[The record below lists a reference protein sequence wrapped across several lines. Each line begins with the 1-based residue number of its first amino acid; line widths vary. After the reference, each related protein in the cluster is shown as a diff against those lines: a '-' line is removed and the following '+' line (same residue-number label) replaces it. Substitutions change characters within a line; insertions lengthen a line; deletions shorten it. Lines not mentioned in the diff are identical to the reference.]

1 MATIL
6 ITGGTGFIGRH
17 LCQRLIADNWQVIV
31 LTRNSK
37 AGARQLPGTVRLVG
51 NLDQL
56 EAELIIDAVV
66 NLAGEP
72 LAEGRWTAARKE
84 RFYSSRIGTT
94 EQLCSFFAARTQR
107 PKVVISGS
115 AIGFYGAGNGGISP
129 VDECSP
135 AVDNFSHQLC
145 SSWEQSA
152 SAFEALGA
160 RLVYLR
166 TGIVLGHGGALEK
179 MLPPFKLAL
188 GGPIGDGQQWMPW
201 IHIKDMVA
209 LIMYCLSSEDI
220 AGAVKANGAKP
231 GQLMFPTRVGRGIT
245 PACLF
250 DHARIGGQNTFRS
263 DG

>member
-37 AGARQLPGTVRLVG
+37 AGARQLPGTVRLVE

-84 RFYSSRIGTT
+84 RFFSSRIGTT
-94 EQLCSFFAARTQR
+94 EQLYSFFAARSQR

-115 AIGFYGAGNGGISP
+115 AIGFYGAGNGG
-129 VDECSP
+129 
-135 AVDNFSHQLC
+135 
-145 SSWEQSA
+145 
-152 SAFEALGA
+152 
-160 RLVYLR
+160 
-166 TGIVLGHGGALEK
+166 
-179 MLPPFKLAL
+179 
-188 GGPIGDGQQWMPW
+188 
-201 IHIKDMVA
+201 
-209 LIMYCLSSEDI
+209 
-220 AGAVKANGAKP
+220 
-231 GQLMFPTRVGRGIT
+231 
-245 PACLF
+245 
-250 DHARIGGQNTFRS
+250 
-263 DG
+263 